1 MVVSRCRLQSIPQL
15 DVKRPPNDRRRFSG
29 ADSDFTVIPTEL
41 KESVGWKVA
50 TEERE
55 EVLREARRMNLK
67 RKLEGPR
74 ERKLFKKGQKVWYC
88 KSRKLL

>member
-1 MVVSRCRLQSIPQL
+1 M
-15 DVKRPPNDRRRFSG
+15 
-29 ADSDFTVIPTEL
+29 IPTEL